1 MSYPTEADFALIKM
15 GDGATPTEVFTIICG
30 VKDVSVNSTANTN
43 DRFVRDCA
51 KPGAVPKRK
60 VRVTGTQQDVSG
72 SGLIDKTQI
81 AKFMAALGNNKNY
94 KVELYIADGTDTGTL
109 MGTFAGSY
117 MMTAANLQANT
128 DSDSSAE
135 ITLASN
141 GDFTWTAA
149 A

>member
-15 GDGATPTEVFTIICG
+15 GDGATTEVFTIVCG
-30 VKDVSVNSTANTN
+30 VKDVSVNTTANTN

-51 KPGAVPKRK
+51 KPGAVPTRK
-60 VRVTGTQQDVSG
+60 VRVTGKQQDVTG
-72 SGLIDKTQI
+72 SGLIDKAHI
-81 AKFMAALGNNKNY
+81 AKFMAALGVNKNY
-94 KVELYIADGTDTGTL
+94 KVELYQADGTDSGTL

-117 MMTAANLQANT
+117 MLTAANLQANT